1 MELTVQ
7 PGTLLAS
14 APHMLDPNFM
24 HAVVLMCQHTA
35 EGAFGLVVNRRT
47 TATVADL
54 LPEHPLL
61 GSAATPV
68 HWGGP
73 VGQDTLQ
80 ILHVHAA
87 EVPGGLHLGGGLCL
101 GGNLDVL
108 AGLLAGESDE
118 AGVRFVVG
126 YAGWGEGQLD
136 GELAAGGW
144 LPTALDPELVFQD
157 DQQRTWR
164 EAIRAIGGEVA
175 GMEDL
180 PPDVSWN

>member
-1 MELTVQ
+1 MDLTVS

-24 HAVVLMCQHTA
+24 HAVVLMCQHTP
-35 EGAFGLVVNRRT
+35 EGAYGLVVNRRT

-54 LPEHPLL
+54 LPEHSVL
-61 GSAATPV
+61 GSAVVPV

-73 VGQDTLQ
+73 VGSDTLQ
-80 ILHVHAA
+80 ILHTHSDSVS
-87 EVPGGLHLGGGLCL
+87 GGLHLGSGLCL
-101 GGNLDVL
+101 GGDLDEL
-108 AGLLAGESDE
+108 ASVVSGEPGGT
-118 AGVRFVVG
+118 GVRFVVG

-144 LPTALDPELVFQD
+144 LPTALDPALVFQD

-164 EAIRAIGGEVA
+164 EAIRAIGGEAA
-175 GMEDL
+175 GMENL
-180 PPDVSWN
+180 PPDPSWN

>member
-1 MELTVQ
+1 MDLTVQ

-24 HAVVLMCQHTA
+24 HAVVLICQHTS
-35 EGAFGLVVNRRT
+35 EGAYGLVVNRRT

-54 LPEHPLL
+54 LPEHPVL
-61 GSAATPV
+61 GSAAAPV

-73 VGQDTLQ
+73 VGSDTLQ
-80 ILHVHAA
+80 ILHTHSERVG
-87 EVPGGLHLGGGLCL
+87 GGLHLGAGVCL
-101 GGNLDVL
+101 GGDLDEL
-108 AGLLAGESDE
+108 AGVVSEGGEE
-118 AGVRFVVG
+118 PGVRFVVG

-136 GELAAGGW
+136 GELAEGGW
-144 LPTALDPELVFQD
+144 LPTALDPGLVFQD